1 MACTNCKQNR
11 KTKEEIEKS
20 VKTIG
25 KTAVWIAVVW
35 MVLGVY
41 GLISLIGKFL

>member
-1 MACTNCKQNR
+1 MACTTCKQKG

-20 VKTIG
+20 VKSIG
-25 KTAVWIAVVW
+25 KVAIWIALAW
-35 MVLGVY
+35 MALGVY

>member
-1 MACTNCKQNR
+1 MACTTCKQKG

-20 VKTIG
+20 VKSIG
-25 KTAVWIAVVW
+25 KKIIWIAVVW
-35 MVLGVY
+35 AALGIY